1 MSLTNTWETNIG
13 NAVLRNTAFSAP
25 STVYVALFTADPGE
39 TGSTANE
46 VTGSGYSRQAI
57 TFGAPTTDGEFV
69 NSGDVVFTATG
80 SWGTVSHVGL
90 MTAASGGTV
99 IMKGAIVDSLGA
111 AAPKSIGSG
120 DSLRFN
126 TGDFR
131 ATFA

>member
-13 NAVLRNTAFSAP
+13 NALLRDTAFSAP

-57 TFGAPTTDGEFV
+57 TFAAPTTDGEFV

-80 SWGTVSHVGL
+80 SWGTVTHVGL
-90 MTAASGGTV
+90 MTASSGGQV
-99 IMKGAIVDSLGA
+99 IMKGPIVDSA
-111 AAPKSIGSG
+111 SVASPKSIGNG
-120 DSLRFN
+120 DSLRFSS
-126 TGDFR
+126 GDFK